1 MKTTKE
7 INARLTAIRTEQRNL
22 RSEEIKLEKRRDR
35 LSTKTLAESRA
46 AKGKKVVKVEDIKV
60 GDHIFR
66 EGDYK
71 TVIGREA
78 FEGRVYL
85 TYRVQ
90 GPNCAKRSF
99 DRGTTL
105 TIKA

>member
-7 INARLTAIRTEQRNL
+7 INARLTAIRTEQCNL
-22 RSEEIKLEKRRDR
+22 RSEEIRLEKQRNR
-35 LSTKTLAESRA
+35 LSTQKLAESRT
-46 AKGKKVVKVEDIKV
+46 AKGKKVVKVEDIKT
-60 GDHIFR
+60 GDFIFR

-71 TVIGREA
+71 MVIGREA
-78 FEGRVYL
+78 FQGRVYL

-99 DRGTTL
+99 GRGQRI

>member
-22 RSEEIKLEKRRDR
+22 RSEEIKLEKRLER
-35 LSTKTLAESRA
+35 LSTKRLAESRA

-60 GDHIFR
+60 GDRIFR

-71 TVIGREA
+71 TVIGRESYM
-78 FEGRVYL
+78 GRLYL
-85 TYRVQ
+85 TWTESED
-90 GPNCAKRSF
+90 GWAERSF
-99 DRGTTL
+99 VRGTRL